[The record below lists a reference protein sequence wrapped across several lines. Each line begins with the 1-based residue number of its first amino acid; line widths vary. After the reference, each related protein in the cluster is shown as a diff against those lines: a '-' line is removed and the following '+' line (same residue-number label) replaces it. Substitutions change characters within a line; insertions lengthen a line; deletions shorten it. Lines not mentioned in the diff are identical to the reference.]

1 MPDQFSNVAN
11 NFSKQKWYDT
21 SLEFAEACTS
31 LAWPVT
37 RFVYAGDKAGRLHCI
52 DCDGPCPVPVAT
64 TLVSSSRVSSLT
76 LNRSADLFASTSAED
91 SFVSIGTTD
100 PESGV
105 FGTSTAQLKCS
116 KRPLCALFMDDERT
130 KQSLVLVG
138 SSSGIHIVDAQSG
151 AIFRFLTSKGGATS
165 LYSWLGCMVAAG
177 ESRGGV
183 TLWDARVNESVAHF
197 TTSSLNAKRS
207 VFAVDGAARV
217 LALAGDSGMVHL
229 YDIAARKEIVK
240 KKISPSDV
248 KVMSFS
254 PRMRLLLA
262 ADVQR
267 LRMVNLCDITFT
279 TFPPPTHKILNLQ
292 SVTGMLWDPTTC
304 RFVVRGTD
312 KLLRL
317 YRLDETDSEGS

>member
-1 MPDQFSNVAN
+1 MPNSADVFH
-11 NFSKQKWYDT
+11 
-21 SLEFAEACTS
+21 
-31 LAWPVT
+31 
-37 RFVYAGDKAGRLHCI
+37 R
-52 DCDGPCPVPVAT
+52 PCPVPVAT

-130 KQSLVLVG
+130 KQSLVLIPLEDYCYVLTRVMHFNRA
-138 SSSGIHIVDAQSG
+138 SIESAFLKIVT
-151 AIFRFLTSKGGATS
+151 IPLLEYLGGATS

-248 KVMSFS
+248 KV
-254 PRMRLLLA
+254 
-262 ADVQR
+262 
-267 LRMVNLCDITFT
+267 
-279 TFPPPTHKILNLQ
+279 
-292 SVTGMLWDPTTC
+292 
-304 RFVVRGTD
+304 TD
-312 KLLRL
+312 
-317 YRLDETDSEGS
+317 G